1 MQSYIALET
10 CTELKASYGFNDFRQ
25 VVGGLFRYG
34 IGRFVWHLKHF
45 LYLRQNICEDLIVP
59 LLVSLFLQIPFEL
72 LRALAFK

>member
-1 MQSYIALET
+1 MQADVSLEA
-10 CTELKASYGFNDFRQ
+10 CAVFKPCDGLNDFRQ